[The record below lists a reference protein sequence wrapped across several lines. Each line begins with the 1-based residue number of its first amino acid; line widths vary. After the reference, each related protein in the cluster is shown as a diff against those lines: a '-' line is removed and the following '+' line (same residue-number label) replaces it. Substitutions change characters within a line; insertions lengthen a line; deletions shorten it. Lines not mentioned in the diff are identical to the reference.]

1 MKLTVKEMERAIVF
15 SVAEVSRRRWLSGVK
30 LNYVEAMAII
40 MDEMYERSRCGKY
53 NIDDLVEVGSQII
66 TEEDCMEG
74 VSDLI
79 DSIDMVILFKDG
91 SKLLSIQSPVRL
103 ERRDEAIPMEEL
115 LSLKALIHMKQ
126 EG

>member
-1 MKLTVKEMERAIVF
+1 MKLTVKEMERAVVF

>member
-1 MKLTVKEMERAIVF
+1 MKLTQKELERATVF
-15 SVAEVSRRRWLSGVK
+15 SVAEVSRRRWLSGIK

-40 MDEMYERSRCGKY
+40 MDEMYERSRTGRY
-53 NIDDLVEVGSQII
+53 SINDLVKDGSQII

-79 DSIDMVILFKDG
+79 DSIDMVILFPDG
-91 SKLLSIQSPVRL
+91 SKLLSIQSPIRL
-103 ERRDEAIPMEEL
+103 EKREEAIPMEEL

-126 EG
+126 EA

>member
-1 MKLTVKEMERAIVF
+1 MERAVVF